1 MFRLICLVQSEE
13 HADVDAIVDAA
24 RKMVADEPRII
35 RGEVMRGL
43 GKMKD
48 VVDHASYSL
57 VMDFANEDDW
67 RGYIAGA
74 PHMTFHEFSYPFAK
88 HIVVTQYELPDSVD

>member
-1 MFRLICLVQSEE
+1 MFRLICLVQSSPD
-13 HADVDAIVDAA
+13 ADVDAIVEAA

-43 GKMKD
+43 GKMAD

-57 VMDFANEDDW
+57 VMDFASEEDW
-67 RGYIAGA
+67 LGYIAGA

-88 HIVVTQYELPDSVD
+88 HIAVTQYELPDA